1 MATNIQAHDLGI
13 STIDTGF
20 MREKFAACHLLQQKE
35 QAVLIDVASSV
46 CAGRI
51 LQVLRNRSISP
62 EQISHIIVT
71 HVHLD
76 HAGGAGLL
84 LQHCPNAK
92 LVVHPRGSRHLID
105 PSRLMAGTKE
115 VYGEEAFAKYHG
127 EVQPVAAERVIE
139 AADGFKLDIAG
150 RELVFIDTPG
160 HAKHHFCVWD
170 EYSMSFFTG
179 DTFGIAYQEFMTA
192 RGRLLFAST
201 TPIQFDPPA
210 LVASIEKLLTYHPQ
224 QMFLTH
230 YGKLEQVETAAK
242 QLLQSIEQQVALA
255 RSCVYTDERRQL
267 ELEARL
273 MEYFLSELAEIDCQ
287 LSVEQSRALLAA
299 DVALNAQGLLFWL
312 NNN

>member
-1 MATNIQAHDLGI
+1 MASNIQAHDLGI

-20 MREKFAACHLLQQKE
+20 MREKFAACHLLQQ
-35 QAVLIDVASSV
+35 QQQVILIDVASSV

-51 LQVLRNRSISP
+51 LQVLRNRGISP
-62 EQISHIIVT
+62 EQVSYIIVT
-71 HVHLD
+71 HIHLD

-105 PSRLMAGTKE
+105 PQRLVAGTLE

-127 EVQPVAAERVIE
+127 EVKPVDPLRIIE
-139 AADGFKLDIAG
+139 APDGFKLDIAG
-150 RELVFIDTPG
+150 RELIFIDTPG
-160 HAKHHFCVWD
+160 HAKHHFCVYD
-170 EYSMSFFTG
+170 EYSQSFFTG

-201 TPIQFDPPA
+201 TPVQFDPPS
-210 LVASIEKLLTYHPQ
+210 LIASVEKLLTYQPQ

-230 YGKLEQVETAAK
+230 YGRLEQVEAAAG
-242 QLLQSIEQQVALA
+242 QLISSIEQQVTLA
-255 RSCVYTDERRQL
+255 RNCVYHDERRQL

-273 MEYFLSELAEIDCQ
+273 MEYLLSELAEIDCQ
-287 LSVEQSRALLAA
+287 LSIEQSKILLAA

-312 NNN
+312 DNN